1 MIDDEAFGALRRA
14 ATLCHAVPAIRVRVC
29 HGGETLLDISQEL
42 SHEGPLDQGPQGDG
56 TLHLP
61 PCAFRVAVGRAHELR
76 EAGRRVAFLG
86 LDAGDAPSIEIG
98 LPCGGEAWPGG
109 IYQVLEGQRFL
120 YLFATTL
127 PPERCRDLLAEG
139 RVDGVVGGQPSAG
152 GSFEASTRIGL
163 HADDATD
170 VTLVHTDVALGAGD
184 DAHTATRHLL
194 ERLLATCAT
203 EELLLELG
211 VPT

>member
-14 ATLCHAVPAIRVRVC
+14 ATLCHAVPAMRVRVR
-29 HGGETLLDISQEL
+29 HGGQTLLEISRE
-42 SHEGPLDQGPQGDG
+42 HGHDAPVGDG

-61 PCAFRVAVGRAHELR
+61 PCAFRVAVGRAHQMR
-76 EAGRRVAFLG
+76 EDGRTMAFLG
-86 LDAGDAPSIEIG
+86 LDPGEAPSIEIG

-109 IYQVLEGQRFL
+109 IYQVLEGRRFL

-127 PPERCRDLLAEG
+127 PLDRCRDLLAEG
-139 RVDGVVGGQPSAG
+139 DVDDVVASHPSVDGA
-152 GSFEASTRIGL
+152 TRIGL

-170 VTLVHTDVALGAGD
+170 VTLVHTDAPLGASE
-184 DAHTATRHLL
+184 AEHTATRHLL

-211 VPT
+211 VPTS

>member
-14 ATLCHAVPAIRVRVC
+14 ATLCHAVPAMRVRVR
-29 HGGETLLDISQEL
+29 HGGQTLLEISRE
-42 SHEGPLDQGPQGDG
+42 HGHDAPVGDG

-76 EAGRRVAFLG
+76 SDGHRMAFLG
-86 LDAGDAPSIEIG
+86 LDDGEAPSIEVG

-109 IYQVLEGQRFL
+109 IYQVLEGHRSI

-127 PPERCRDLLAEG
+127 PLERCREVLADG
-139 RVDGVVGGQPSAG
+139 RVDDLMAAHPSAEG
-152 GSFEASTRIGL
+152 AMRVGF
-163 HADDATD
+163 HADEATEI
-170 VTLVHTDVALGAGD
+170 TLVHTDLPLGATEHEH
-184 DAHTATRHLL
+184 AATRRML

-203 EELLLELG
+203 EELMVELG